1 MDEAQSRLRSGINQ
15 RRCVIPVAVMAG
27 SWVQRAACRG
37 TGFGPYFPRGGASAT
52 PAKAVCAR
60 CPVRREC
67 LAYALQNSQLQGV
80 WGGTSDTER
89 RALRRRVA

>member
-1 MDEAQSRLRSGINQ
+1 MTDDPLAWMEYAR
-15 RRCVIPVAVMAG
+15 
-27 SWVQRAACRG
+27 CRG
-37 TGFGPYFPRGGASAT
+37 LDPNLFVPSFDPKTRQGPPPEAFLVCNGDMTT
-52 PAKAVCAR
+52 PP